1 MSNATAA
8 SKIKREDLRLVLFL
22 SSEEEFKARELFGE
36 DKEFQNV
43 PCEESPAPLSLIMTS
58 QGINLLKKK
67 QKDISFKV
75 FKPAATD
82 DLTPEQMEIW
92 KGKKVLVA
100 QLMFHM
106 KIMVTFFVEGVSF
119 IDKKEGLYV
128 KTEET

>member
-1 MSNATAA
+1 MSNATAK

-22 SSEEEFKARELFGE
+22 SSEEEDKALDLFREDE
-36 DKEFQNV
+36 EFQNV
-43 PCEESPAPLSLIMTS
+43 PYEDSPAPLSLIMTS

-82 DLTPEQMEIW
+82 NITPEQREIW
-92 KGKKVLVA
+92 KEKKVLVA
-100 QLMFHM
+100 HLVFRMRIKVMF
-106 KIMVTFFVEGVSF
+106 FLENVSF
-119 IDKKEGLYV
+119 TVTKEGLYV

>member
-1 MSNATAA
+1 MNNPTAR

-22 SSEEEFKARELFGE
+22 SSLELDKARDLFGE

-43 PCEESPAPLSLIMTS
+43 PFDESPAALSLVMMS
-58 QGINLLKKK
+58 KGIRLLKKRGV
-67 QKDISFKV
+67 SFKV
-75 FKPAATD
+75 FEPTATD

-92 KGKKVLVA
+92 KEKKVLIA

-106 KIMVTFFVEGVSF
+106 KILVTFFVENVSF
-119 IDKKEGLYV
+119 VLKGRDLYV